1 MKFLLILIMVIGA
14 IMLALYFIA
23 LYTGSNRMLIAFRIA
38 MLVLIVTLIIAWI
51 VSIILEQQFILLL
64 GLALLFIVM
73 YALS

>member
-51 VSIILEQQFILLL
+51 VSIILGQQFILLL